1 LLRFSLRVATE
12 GHLELRGFGVFEVC
26 ARKASKARKPW
37 TGEEAMVPERRRV
50 RFKAGKVMKERVA
63 SGATAVSEKTAAPA
77 ATGSDSQC

>member
-1 LLRFSLRVATE
+1 MLRFSLRVATE

-50 RFKAGKVMKERVA
+50 RFKAGKVMKERIVN
-63 SGATAVSEKTAAPA
+63 GAAPGGMKSA
-77 ATGSDSQC
+77 EPGHRPLA